1 MKFDTTSLPH
11 IDRYFVGADRVMKRL
26 ADIADQ
32 STLMMPV
39 KYPPYNI
46 KKVDEDRY
54 VIELAVAGFGKAD
67 IDIQLQEG
75 LLSIQG
81 KCDSSES
88 TEYLYKGIAER
99 GFKREFTLADNVEV
113 VGIDEAQFFDDNLP
127 SVCNQLA
134 NSGIRVIVA
143 GLDMD
148 FKGEPFGPMPQLM
161 AIAEY
166 VTKVHAICMKTG
178 KLANYSHRLTNNEGL
193 VELGATENYQPLSR
207 EAYFEALAAE
217 EKAKSEK

>member
-54 VIELAVAGFGKAD
+54 VIEMAVAGFGKSE
-67 IDIQLQEG
+67 IDIELQEG
-75 LLSIQG
+75 LLRITG

-99 GFKREFTLADNVEV
+99 GFKREFSLADNVEV
-113 VGIDEAQFFDDNLP
+113 K
-127 SVCNQLA
+127 SSSLA
-134 NSGIRVIVA
+134 NGMLKIFLEAFIPEEKKPKKI
-143 GLDMD
+143 DIQD
-148 FKGEPFGPMPQLM
+148 E
-161 AIAEY
+161 EY
-166 VTKVHAICMKTG
+166 P
-178 KLANYSHRLTNNEGL
+178 S
-193 VELGATENYQPLSR
+193 Q
-207 EAYFEALAAE
+207 AAE
-217 EKAKSEK
+217 FLAEGKTK